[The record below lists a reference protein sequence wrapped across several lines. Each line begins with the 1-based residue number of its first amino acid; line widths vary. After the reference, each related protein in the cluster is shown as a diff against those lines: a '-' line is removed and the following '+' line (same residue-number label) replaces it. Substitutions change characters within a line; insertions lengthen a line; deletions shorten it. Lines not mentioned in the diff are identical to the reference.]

1 MGLHTIGSPA
11 LWGGFIVFVLLML
24 ALDLGVFHRK
34 AHVIRYREALIWSGV
49 WVSLALLF
57 NLGVYIWFGSQ
68 HAIEFL
74 TGYLIEKS
82 LSVDNIF
89 VFLIIFSALG
99 IPQLYQH
106 RVLFWGIFTALLMRA
121 AMIFAGAAM
130 LARFHWVIY
139 VFGGF
144 LIITGIKLFRDRKKE
159 EHPEQG
165 AAMRLLT
172 RTIPSTKQL
181 SGHHFFVKE
190 NGRWLATPLFMAL
203 MLVEICDVIFA
214 VDSIPAIF
222 SVTEDPFIV
231 FTSNIFAILG
241 LRSLFFLAGG
251 LMEKFTYLKV
261 GLSAVLIFVGIKML
275 LLDVYKIPITLSL
288 SVIGALVVGSIAA
301 SLWRTSNDSDAAL
314 PVPEPATPSIS
325 SGGPS

>member
-57 NLGVYIWFGSQ
+57 NLGVYIWFGSER
-68 HAIEFL
+68 AIEFL

-165 AAMRLLT
+165 AAMRLLN

-181 SGHHFFVKE
+181 SGHHFFVRE

-261 GLSAVLIFVGIKML
+261 GLSAVLIFVGIKMTIA
-275 LLDVYKIPITLSL
+275 DFYKIPPAVS
-288 SVIGALVVGSIAA
+288 LVVVTLLLGAA
-301 SLWRTSNDSDAAL
+301 VLASVLRARKIERAEAESARLAGHPKSEAG
-314 PVPEPATPSIS
+314 V
-325 SGGPS
+325 